1 MKEQTQRKTV
11 EELKTIYNDTDKWE
25 EIWNDFKE
33 EVIERVTQDYTS
45 EQGIVARAQR

>member
-11 EELKTIYNDTDKWE
+11 EELKTIYNGTDKWE

-33 EVIERVTQDYTS
+33 EVIERVTQDYTP
-45 EQGIVARAQR
+45 EQRIVARAQR